1 MSKKCQSLYLYVF
14 FSFLRNS
21 VFFTFRQ
28 GGVFTDRP
36 PKISENWPAVIPDG
50 SIGGLWRS
58 KSMTLSMVIDP
69 AIGHIRIGGPF
80 GSTRPTQNLLKLQIL
95 GPRIFLHPKN
105 TQVQAASCKGDP
117 LTQTLKCQKTKIFS
131 RRRKSRQTPVI
142 QCLFGN

>member
-36 PKISENWPAVIPDG
+36 PKISENQPAVISDG

-58 KSMTLSMVIDP
+58 KSMTESMAIDP
-69 AIGHIRIGGPF
+69 PIGHIRIGWPVWGAMAP
-80 GSTRPTQNLLKLQIL
+80 QNLLKLQIL

-131 RRRKSRQTPVI
+131 RRGKSRQPPVI